1 MSDLQLKNQ
10 LLLDLKN
17 TMKNKDIVAKNT
29 IQSLRAAIL
38 QYEIDNKQK
47 LTDDKII
54 DIISKEKKKRLD
66 ALEQFN
72 KSDRQD
78 LIQQTQKE
86 LNVISKYLP
95 QPATQEEIEQTVINT
110 IRELNA
116 TQKDF
121 GKVMKE
127 VTAKLKNRTDGK
139 TISGIVKQKLNQE
152 EQKCQ

>member
-38 QYEIDNKQK
+38 QYEIDNKQE

-95 QPATQEEIEQTVINT
+95 QPATQEEIEQIVINT
-110 IRELNA
+110 IKELDA

-139 TISGIVKQKLNQE
+139 TISGIVKQKLN
-152 EQKCQ
+152 

>member
-38 QYEIDNKQK
+38 QYEIDNKQE

-110 IRELNA
+110 IKELNA

-127 VTAKLKNRTDGK
+127 VAAKLKNRTDGK
-139 TISGIVKQKLNQE
+139 TISGIVKQKLN
-152 EQKCQ
+152 

>member
-10 LLLDLKN
+10 LLLNLKN

-38 QYEIDNKQK
+38 QYEIDNKQE

-95 QPATQEEIEQTVINT
+95 QPATQEEIEQTVTNT
-110 IRELNA
+110 IKELNA

-139 TISGIVKQKLNQE
+139 TISGIVKQKLN
-152 EQKCQ
+152 

>member
-38 QYEIDNKQK
+38 QYEIDNKQE
-47 LTDDKII
+47 LTNDKII

-95 QPATQEEIEQTVINT
+95 QPATQEEIEQIVINT
-110 IRELNA
+110 IKELNA

-139 TISGIVKQKLNQE
+139 TISGIVKQKLN
-152 EQKCQ
+152 

>member
-1 MSDLQLKNQ
+1 MSNLQLKNQ

-17 TMKNKDIVAKNT
+17 TIKNKDIVAKNT

-38 QYEIDNKQK
+38 QYEIDNKQE

-110 IRELNA
+110 IKELNA

-139 TISGIVKQKLNQE
+139 TISGIVKQKLN
-152 EQKCQ
+152 

>member
-95 QPATQEEIEQTVINT
+95 QPVTQEEIEQTVINT
-110 IRELNA
+110 IKELNA

-152 EQKCQ
+152 EQ

>member
-38 QYEIDNKQK
+38 QYEIDNKQE

-95 QPATQEEIEQTVINT
+95 QPVTQEEIEQTVINT
-110 IRELNA
+110 IKELNA
-116 TQKDF
+116 TPKDF

-139 TISGIVKQKLNQE
+139 TISGIVKQKLN
-152 EQKCQ
+152 

>member
-1 MSDLQLKNQ
+1 MSNLQLKNQ

-38 QYEIDNKQK
+38 QYEIDNKQE

-95 QPATQEEIEQTVINT
+95 QPVTQEEIEQTVINT
-110 IRELNA
+110 IKELNA

-139 TISGIVKQKLNQE
+139 TISGIVKQKLN
-152 EQKCQ
+152 

>member
-1 MSDLQLKNQ
+1 MENKLQLKDI
-10 LLLDLKN
+10 LTMDLKN
-17 TMKNKDIVAKNT
+17 AMKSKDTVSKNT

-38 QYEIDNKQK
+38 QYEIDNKQE
-47 LTDDKII
+47 LADDKII

-95 QPATQEEIEQTVINT
+95 QPATQEEIEQVVINT

-121 GKVMKE
+121 GKVIKE

-152 EQKCQ
+152 EQ

>member
-38 QYEIDNKQK
+38 QYEIDNKQE

-95 QPATQEEIEQTVINT
+95 QPATQEEIEQTVTNT
-110 IRELNA
+110 IKELNA

-139 TISGIVKQKLNQE
+139 TISGIVKQKLN
-152 EQKCQ
+152 

>member
-1 MSDLQLKNQ
+1 MSNLQLKNQ

-17 TMKNKDIVAKNT
+17 TMKNKDTVAKNT

-38 QYEIDNKQK
+38 QYEIDNKQE

-95 QPATQEEIEQTVINT
+95 QPATQEEIEQIVINT

-152 EQKCQ
+152 EQ

>member
-1 MSDLQLKNQ
+1 MSELQLKNQ

-38 QYEIDNKQK
+38 QYEIDNKQE
-47 LTDDKII
+47 LTNDKII

-95 QPATQEEIEQTVINT
+95 QPATQEEIEQTVTNT
-110 IRELNA
+110 IKELNA

-139 TISGIVKQKLNQE
+139 TISGIVKQKLN
-152 EQKCQ
+152 

>member
-38 QYEIDNKQK
+38 QYEIDNKQE
-47 LTDDKII
+47 LTNDKII

-95 QPATQEEIEQTVINT
+95 QPATQEEIEQTVTNT
-110 IRELNA
+110 IKELNA

-139 TISGIVKQKLNQE
+139 TISGIVKQKLN
-152 EQKCQ
+152 

>member
-1 MSDLQLKNQ
+1 MSELQLKNQ

-17 TMKNKDIVAKNT
+17 TMKNKYIVAKNT

-38 QYEIDNKQK
+38 QYEIDNKQE
-47 LTDDKII
+47 LTNDKII

-95 QPATQEEIEQTVINT
+95 QPATQEEIEQVVINT
-110 IRELNA
+110 INELNV

-152 EQKCQ
+152 EQ

>member
-38 QYEIDNKQK
+38 QYEIDNKQE

-110 IRELNA
+110 IEELNA

-139 TISGIVKQKLNQE
+139 TISGIVKQKLN
-152 EQKCQ
+152 

>member
-1 MSDLQLKNQ
+1 MSELQLKNQ

-38 QYEIDNKQK
+38 QYEIDNKQE

-110 IRELNA
+110 IKELNA

-139 TISGIVKQKLNQE
+139 TISGIVKQKLN
-152 EQKCQ
+152 

>member
-38 QYEIDNKQK
+38 QYEIDNKQE

-95 QPATQEEIEQTVINT
+95 QPATQEEIEQIVINT
-110 IRELNA
+110 IKELNA

-139 TISGIVKQKLNQE
+139 TISGIVKQKLN
-152 EQKCQ
+152 

>member
-1 MSDLQLKNQ
+1 MENKLQLKDI
-10 LLLDLKN
+10 LTIDLKN
-17 TMKNKDIVAKNT
+17 AMKSKDTVSKNT

-38 QYEIDNKQK
+38 QYEIDNKQE

-110 IRELNA
+110 IKELNA

-152 EQKCQ
+152 EQ

>member
-1 MSDLQLKNQ
+1 MSELQLKNQ

-38 QYEIDNKQK
+38 QYEIDNKQE
-47 LTDDKII
+47 LTNDKII

-95 QPATQEEIEQTVINT
+95 QPATQEEIEQVVINT
-110 IRELNA
+110 INELNA

-152 EQKCQ
+152 EQ

>member
-1 MSDLQLKNQ
+1 MSDIQLKNR

-38 QYEIDNKQK
+38 QYEIDNKQE
-47 LTDDKII
+47 LTNDKII

-95 QPATQEEIEQTVINT
+95 QPATQEEIEQTVTNT
-110 IRELNA
+110 IKELNA

-139 TISGIVKQKLNQE
+139 TISGIVKQKLN
-152 EQKCQ
+152 

>member
-38 QYEIDNKQK
+38 QYEIDNKQE

-95 QPATQEEIEQTVINT
+95 QPVTQEEIEQTVINT
-110 IRELNA
+110 IKELNA

-152 EQKCQ
+152 EQ

>member
-1 MSDLQLKNQ
+1 MSDIQLKNR

-38 QYEIDNKQK
+38 QYEIDNKQE

-72 KSDRQD
+72 KSVRQD

-95 QPATQEEIEQTVINT
+95 QPATQEEIEQTVTNT
-110 IRELNA
+110 IKELNA

-139 TISGIVKQKLNQE
+139 TISGIVKQKLN
-152 EQKCQ
+152 

>member
-152 EQKCQ
+152 EQ

>member
-1 MSDLQLKNQ
+1 MENKLQLKDI
-10 LLLDLKN
+10 LTIDLKN
-17 TMKNKDIVAKNT
+17 AMKSKDTVSKNT

-38 QYEIDNKQK
+38 QYEIDNKQE
-47 LTDDKII
+47 LADDKII

-110 IRELNA
+110 IKELNA

-139 TISGIVKQKLNQE
+139 TISGIVKQKLN
-152 EQKCQ
+152 

>member
-38 QYEIDNKQK
+38 QYEIDNKQE

-95 QPATQEEIEQTVINT
+95 QPATQEEIEQIVINT
-110 IRELNA
+110 IKELNA

-152 EQKCQ
+152 EQ

>member
-38 QYEIDNKQK
+38 QYEIDNKQE
-47 LTDDKII
+47 LTNDKII

-110 IRELNA
+110 IKELNA

-139 TISGIVKQKLNQE
+139 TISGIVKQKLN
-152 EQKCQ
+152 

>member
-38 QYEIDNKQK
+38 QYEIDNKQE

-95 QPATQEEIEQTVINT
+95 QPVTQEEIEQTVINT
-110 IRELNA
+110 IKELNA

-139 TISGIVKQKLNQE
+139 TISGIVKQKLN
-152 EQKCQ
+152 

>member
-1 MSDLQLKNQ
+1 MSDIQLKNR

-38 QYEIDNKQK
+38 QYEIDNKQE

-95 QPATQEEIEQTVINT
+95 QPATQEEIEQTVTNT
-110 IRELNA
+110 IKELNA

-139 TISGIVKQKLNQE
+139 TISGIVKQKLN
-152 EQKCQ
+152 

>member
-38 QYEIDNKQK
+38 QYEIDNKQE

-95 QPATQEEIEQTVINT
+95 QPVTQEEIEQTVINT
-110 IRELNA
+110 IEELNA

-139 TISGIVKQKLNQE
+139 TISGIVKQKLN
-152 EQKCQ
+152 

>member
-38 QYEIDNKQK
+38 QYEIDNKQE

-95 QPATQEEIEQTVINT
+95 QPATQEEIEQIVINT
-110 IRELNA
+110 IKELDA

-152 EQKCQ
+152 EQ

>member
-1 MSDLQLKNQ
+1 MSNLQLKNQ

-38 QYEIDNKQK
+38 QYEIDNKQE

-95 QPATQEEIEQTVINT
+95 QPATQEEIEQTVTNT
-110 IRELNA
+110 IKELNA

-139 TISGIVKQKLNQE
+139 TISGIVKQKLN
-152 EQKCQ
+152 

>member
-1 MSDLQLKNQ
+1 MSELQLKNQ

-38 QYEIDNKQK
+38 QYEIDNKQE
-47 LTDDKII
+47 LTNDKII

-110 IRELNA
+110 IKELNA
-116 TQKDF
+116 TQEDF

-139 TISGIVKQKLNQE
+139 TISGIVKQKLN
-152 EQKCQ
+152 

>member
-1 MSDLQLKNQ
+1 MSNLQLKNQ

-17 TMKNKDIVAKNT
+17 TIKNKDIVAKNT

-38 QYEIDNKQK
+38 QYEIDNKQE

-86 LNVISKYLP
+86 LNVILKYLP

-110 IRELNA
+110 IKELNA

-139 TISGIVKQKLNQE
+139 TISGIVKQKLN
-152 EQKCQ
+152 

>member
-38 QYEIDNKQK
+38 QYEIDNKQE

-139 TISGIVKQKLNQE
+139 TISGIVKQKLN
-152 EQKCQ
+152 

>member
-1 MSDLQLKNQ
+1 MSDIQLKNR

-38 QYEIDNKQK
+38 QYEIDNKQE

-110 IRELNA
+110 IKELNA

-139 TISGIVKQKLNQE
+139 TISGIVKQKLN
-152 EQKCQ
+152 

>member
-1 MSDLQLKNQ
+1 MSNLQLKNQ

-38 QYEIDNKQK
+38 QYEIDNKQE
-47 LTDDKII
+47 LTNDKII

-152 EQKCQ
+152 EQ

>member
-38 QYEIDNKQK
+38 QYEIDNKQE
-47 LTDDKII
+47 LTNDKII

-152 EQKCQ
+152 EQ

>member
-38 QYEIDNKQK
+38 QYEIDNKQE

-110 IRELNA
+110 IKELNA

-127 VTAKLKNRTDGK
+127 VTVKLKNRTDGK
-139 TISGIVKQKLNQE
+139 TISGIVKQKLN
-152 EQKCQ
+152 

>member
-38 QYEIDNKQK
+38 QYEIDNKQE
-47 LTDDKII
+47 LTNDKII

-95 QPATQEEIEQTVINT
+95 QPVTQEEIEQTVINT
-110 IRELNA
+110 IKELNA

-152 EQKCQ
+152 EQ